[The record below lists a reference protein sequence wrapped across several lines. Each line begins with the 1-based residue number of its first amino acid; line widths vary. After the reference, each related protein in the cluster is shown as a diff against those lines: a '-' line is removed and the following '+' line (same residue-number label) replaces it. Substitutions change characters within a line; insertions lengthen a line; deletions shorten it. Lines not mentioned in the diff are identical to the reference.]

1 MNISYHDFNASYVS
15 HISYHDFNDS
25 HVSHISYHDFNASH
39 VLMRNKL
46 EKLLF
51 YMLSDITRGQRLVYV
66 CPSVLSLTW
75 GDSIKFEYL
84 KQKSNLFYRFTP
96 PVVQVRF
103 LIMDAQIIWQGR
115 EECSHT
121 LRRTSVKVIAS
132 RSATIAKIYYTTKN
146 SCQARHIRPLARFQR
161 FWSDMFGLSAFFWVN
176 QTYSASRPDSKG
188 ISLTCP
194 PPSPDMS
201 DLTQF
206 SVTKSQTGH
215 IRSPSRL
222 PERLIGHVC
231 PSTRTC
237 LGFWH
242 PNG

>member
-1 MNISYHDFNASYVS
+1 
-15 HISYHDFNDS
+15 
-25 HVSHISYHDFNASH
+25 
-39 VLMRNKL
+39 
-46 EKLLF
+46 
-51 YMLSDITRGQRLVYV
+51 MLGHITRGQILVYG
-66 CPSVLSLTW
+66 CPSVFSLTW
-75 GDSIKFEYL
+75 EDPIKLGYL
-84 KQKSNLFYRFTP
+84 KQKPNLFCRLTP

-132 RSATIAKIYYTTKN
+132 RSMTIAKIYYTTEN
-146 SCQARHIRPLARFQR
+146 SCQARHIRPLAGFQR
-161 FWSDMFGLSAFFWVN
+161 FWSDMFIISAFFWVN
-176 QTYSASRPDSKG
+176 QTYPASMPDSKG

-194 PPSPDMS
+194 APSPDMS

-222 PERLIGHVC
+222 PERLVGHVR
-231 PSTRTC
+231 PPTQIC